1 MFQTEGLRRSEN
13 RQDIMKRL
21 RDDRFVELL
30 LLKFR
35 PRRHGATG
43 TDLQM
48 VLFRHIGGD
57 EAPAIHMI
65 RHAEEKQQCECNA
78 EKQPDSGLS
87 E

>member
-1 MFQTEGLRRSEN
+1 
-13 RQDIMKRL
+13 MKRL

-48 VLFRHIGGD
+48 VLFRRYLNTTPGEYRRSSRQKNADGAMP
-57 EAPAIHMI
+57 EAE
-65 RHAEEKQQCECNA
+65 R
-78 EKQPDSGLS
+78 
-87 E
+87 